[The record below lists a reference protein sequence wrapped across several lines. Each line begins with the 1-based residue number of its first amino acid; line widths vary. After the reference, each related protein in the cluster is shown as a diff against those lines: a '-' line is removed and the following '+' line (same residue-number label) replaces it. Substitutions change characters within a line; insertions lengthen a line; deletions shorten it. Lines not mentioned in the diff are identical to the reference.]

1 MLLSFMC
8 KWMGVT
14 LLSLDVH
21 GGTTER
27 EIIDVFHKA
36 DEALQQPGCTSVY
49 VFLDEVNT
57 CVHMGVINEAICH
70 RSLNGHRI
78 ADGVQILAALNPY
91 RLRPEREEMG
101 LVDNNPAAAAAAT
114 AVTFPRAAT
123 GSNTRPLS
131 STKHETDILSK
142 LVYRVHPIPPTL
154 RDFIFDFG
162 SLEPATELLYIQSMI
177 QNEYAVDVLPSVSS
191 SAAASAS
198 SSSSSSASAMA
209 AAAEALQDKKKELNL
224 IGQLIHASQ
233 EFVRNEEGDPSVVSL
248 RDVKRVLVLMKWF
261 EETLTDASFGAD
273 GLGMEPP
280 NSPARA
286 TSSSSSTAPRAAAKG
301 HAAGA
306 SAVATVTTIELTD
319 AAGRKFK
326 YEVPSTCRAAVLA
339 MAHVYCYRLYKSQSR
354 DQYWETITK
363 EAHRVIAK
371 YESEYAQRTTS
382 TQQGPFVS
390 AFKCLAKSHTDG
402 CGLAAA
408 IITRAQKQLVD
419 NLEVESGVSMNQALT
434 ENLFVSIVCIINKIP
449 IFIVGKPGT
458 SKTLCMKV
466 VQSNLQGKQSPKKYW
481 QSFPAINLYQYQCS
495 PLSTSESIKYQFESA
510 RSNQEHSQ
518 DQLTV
523 LLLDEVGLAE
533 FSPDMPLKVL
543 HYMLIDPPIAIV
555 GISNWALDSS
565 KMNRAICLQRPEPS
579 ESDIMLTGENIVS
592 ASNDAMLL
600 SVAEAE
606 RQVAATATAAAAPP
620 ARGGKRKNAP
630 AVSINIPKKNWLG
643 SLAKAYHYIYSNQ
656 RTVLNST
663 RDFIGMR
670 DYYGLLSLLRM
681 EKVDEIHPALLA
693 RAVARNFG
701 GRPEALKKLLE
712 VFHKECFIN
721 NNSTVDLKPPKP
733 KRTKSA
739 ELKVADECPVSAPT
753 TTQLIKEN
761 LDSANCRHLMVLG
774 RNENTLQLL
783 FGCGLIDESSV
794 SVLVG
799 SRFKEDKQELYLIQQ
814 VNSVKQ
820 AMAAGRVA
828 VLMNNESIYESL
840 YDVLNQRYVSN
851 RDPNTN
857 IVTKQL
863 RLAMGPR
870 SQLCPVREGFKLIV
884 IVQENQ
890 AYENLDLP
898 LLNRFGTSSYTY
910 THHYHHLFAYICI
923 LVRFITLCFLCLHR
937 EAVSQC

>member
-36 DEALQQPGCTSVY
+36 DEALQQPGCSTVY

-78 ADGVQILAALNPY
+78 ADGIQILAALNPY
-91 RLRPEREEMG
+91 RIRPEREEMG
-101 LVDNNPAAAAAAT
+101 LVDNNPAPRAAAT
-114 AVTFPRAAT
+114 S
-123 GSNTRPLS
+123 SNARPLS
-131 STKHETDILSK
+131 SAKHETDVLSK

-177 QNEYAVDVLPSVSS
+177 HNEYAADALTSVSS

-198 SSSSSSASAMA
+198 SSSSSSAMA
-209 AAAEALQDKKKELNL
+209 AAAEALQDRKKELNL
-224 IGQLIHASQ
+224 IGQLIHTSQ

-261 EETLTDASFGAD
+261 EETLTDASFSAD
-273 GLGMEPP
+273 GVAGMEPP
-280 NSPARA
+280 NSPVRA
-286 TSSSSSTAPRAAAKG
+286 SSSSSSAAPRAAAKG
-301 HAAGA
+301 P
-306 SAVATVTTIELTD
+306 VTVGGTSIELMD
-319 AAGRKFK
+319 IAGKNFK
-326 YEVPSTCRAAVLA
+326 YEIPSVCRAAILA

-354 DQYWETITK
+354 DQYWEAITN

-371 YESEYAQRTTS
+371 YESEYAQRITS

-390 AFKCLAKSHTDG
+390 AFKSLAKSHTDR

-408 IITRAQKQLVD
+408 IITKAQKQLVD

-606 RQVAATATAAAAPP
+606 MQVAAAAPT

-630 AVSINIPKKNWLG
+630 AAVSVPTKKNWLG

-681 EKVDEIHPALLA
+681 EKVEDIYPALLA

-701 GRPEALKKLLE
+701 GRPEALKRLLE

-721 NNSTVDLKPPKP
+721 NSSTTEVKPPKSKKSKTSVTTSNDGP
-733 KRTKSA
+733 AAAPRTT
-739 ELKVADECPVSAPT
+739 L
-753 TTQLIKEN
+753 LIKEN

-890 AYENLDLP
+890 AFENLDLP
-898 LLNRFGTSSYTY
+898 LLNRFGTSSHTY
-910 THHYHHLFAYICI
+910 THHY
-923 LVRFITLCFLCLHR
+923 R
-937 EAVSQC
+937 

>member
-36 DEALQQPGCTSVY
+36 DEALQQPGCSTVY

-78 ADGVQILAALNPY
+78 ADGIQILAALNPY
-91 RLRPEREEMG
+91 RIRPEREEMG
-101 LVDNNPAAAAAAT
+101 LVDNNPAPRAAAT
-114 AVTFPRAAT
+114 S
-123 GSNTRPLS
+123 SNARPLS
-131 STKHETDILSK
+131 SAKHETDVLSK

-177 QNEYAVDVLPSVSS
+177 HNEYAADAPTSVSS

-198 SSSSSSASAMA
+198 SSSSSSSSSAMA
-209 AAAEALQDKKKELNL
+209 AAAEALQDRKKELNL
-224 IGQLIHASQ
+224 IGQLIHMSQ

-261 EETLTDASFGAD
+261 EETLTDASFSAD
-273 GLGMEPP
+273 GVAGMEPP
-280 NSPARA
+280 NSPVRA
-286 TSSSSSTAPRAAAKG
+286 SSSSSSAAPRAAAKG
-301 HAAGA
+301 P
-306 SAVATVTTIELTD
+306 VTVGGTSIELMD
-319 AAGRKFK
+319 IAGKNFK
-326 YEVPSTCRAAVLA
+326 YEIPSVCRAAILA

-354 DQYWETITK
+354 DQYWEAITK

-390 AFKCLAKSHTDG
+390 AFKSLAKSHTDG

-518 DQLTV
+518 DMLTV

-606 RQVAATATAAAAPP
+606 RQVAVAAAPP

-630 AVSINIPKKNWLG
+630 AVSLNIPKKNWLG

-681 EKVDEIHPALLA
+681 EKVDEINPALLA

-712 VFHKECFIN
+712 VFHKECFVN
-721 NNSTVDLKPPKP
+721 NSSTVDLKPPKP
-733 KRTKSA
+733 KRTKST
-739 ELKVADECPVSAPT
+739 EIKVADDGPVAAPT

-857 IVTKQL
+857 VVTKQL

-898 LLNRFGTSSYTY
+898 LLNRFGTSS
-910 THHYHHLFAYICI
+910 I
-923 LVRFITLCFLCLHR
+923 
-937 EAVSQC
+937 